1 MCYQLGAGIEF
12 QVCVVF
18 GPTLTELKKWANMEE
33 FSPTPMTTQPNAR
46 TMEPVIL
53 NMVVLDRFSSLL
65 SFHLLHSLKNTL

>member
-1 MCYQLGAGIEF
+1 MLGWVLSSKFALFLDRLLYPET
-12 QVCVVF
+12 C
-18 GPTLTELKKWANMEE
+18 ANMEE

-46 TMEPVIL
+46 TMEPVTL